1 MKKEEMRIR
10 KQEGMTFLSFFF
22 TAIEKMSIRKQ
33 EGITEREE
41 IEKQEG
47 MTFLSFFTV
56 KSRKRKRRDLAA

>member
-1 MKKEEMRIR
+1 
-10 KQEGMTFLSFFF
+10 
-22 TAIEKMSIRKQ
+22 MSIRKQ